1 MKMKK
6 LEMTQMEE
14 IKGGNYNCFDVPG
27 WFTVCGDWHT
37 IEFGADYITIW
48 F

>member
-1 MKMKK
+1 MKM
-6 LEMTQMEE
+6 LVSNQMEKVE
-14 IKGGNYNCFDVPG
+14 GGMYNCFDVPG

-37 IEFGADYITIW
+37 IEFSGDSITIW